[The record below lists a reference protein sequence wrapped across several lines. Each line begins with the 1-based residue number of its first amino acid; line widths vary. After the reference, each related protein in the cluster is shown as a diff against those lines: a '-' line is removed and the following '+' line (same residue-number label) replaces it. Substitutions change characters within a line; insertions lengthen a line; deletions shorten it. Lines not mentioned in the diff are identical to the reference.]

1 MDFKSVTEY
10 KEGSIWSHCIA
21 RAHWLV
27 SVVARFESRL
37 GRVGASVRQTAEVIH
52 TISLVV
58 WHRVGGSG
66 GRKTRK
72 GDREGEKRG
81 GKEGGKESKA
91 WKREKEK
98 ERRVWKARKSYK
110 QSQERTTLQ
119 PRAKRING
127 ERNACKH
134 WIKVTRVFQ
143 CTLFSN
149 ELKLRISY
157 SKNNLLL
164 FDLLNLI
171 FFIRS
176 IRISNLFNHRKS

>member
-72 GDREGEKRG
+72 GDREEEKG
-81 GKEGGKESKA
+81 GSRIEGREK
-91 WKREKEK
+91 KRE
-98 ERRVWKARKSYK
+98 KSYK

-127 ERNACKH
+127 ERNACKQ
-134 WIKVTRVFQ
+134 WSNVTRVFRYT
-143 CTLFSN
+143 TLGVSLTLIQVKN
-149 ELKLRISY
+149 KLSE
-157 SKNNLLL
+157 
-164 FDLLNLI
+164 
-171 FFIRS
+171 
-176 IRISNLFNHRKS
+176 

>member
-72 GDREGEKRG
+72 GDREGG
-81 GKEGGKESKA
+81 GEDGREGIEGLENERKK
-91 WKREKEK
+91 KM

-134 WIKVTRVFQ
+134 RSKVTTRVFQ
-143 CTLFSN
+143 YTSWSL
-149 ELKLRISY
+149 
-157 SKNNLLL
+157 
-164 FDLLNLI
+164 
-171 FFIRS
+171 
-176 IRISNLFNHRKS
+176 

>member
-10 KEGSIWSHCIA
+10 KEGSIRSHCIA

-72 GDREGEKRG
+72 GDREEEKGGRR
-81 GKEGGKESKA
+81 GKEVAESKA
-91 WKREKEK
+91 
-98 ERRVWKARKSYK
+98 ERRREREREKSYK
-110 QSQERTTLQ
+110 QSQERTTLVQ
-119 PRAKRING
+119 RGSMENG
-127 ERNACKH
+127 MRVNSEATLHAC
-134 WIKVTRVFQ
+134 
-143 CTLFSN
+143 FSIHPVS
-149 ELKLRISY
+149 L
-157 SKNNLLL
+157 
-164 FDLLNLI
+164 
-171 FFIRS
+171 
-176 IRISNLFNHRKS
+176 